1 MTQKRV
7 VGRLGW
13 GSLEPKVCVFAVVV
27 GGERGEQR
35 DREIDDRV
43 RQKRAKMRDTREPE
57 KEGERDSHP
66 NGDAEKGR

>member
-1 MTQKRV
+1 M
-7 VGRLGW
+7 
-13 GSLEPKVCVFAVVV
+13 VV